1 MVNTEKLQK
10 KLKNICLF
18 NLQQLVLGSRDM
30 KHRKMGIFVLQLG
43 VGSNC
48 RARATSTHLCI
59 MVHGGRMT
67 SVWTGNAFSLN
78 SFPTAKH

>member
-10 KLKNICLF
+10 KFKNICLF

-30 KHRKMGIFVLQLG
+30 KHRKMRIFVLQLG

-48 RARATSTHLCI
+48 GARVASTHLCI
-59 MVHGGRMT
+59 TGGRMT

-78 SFPTAKH
+78 SFRTAKH